1 MEMPTICAEEK
12 NELNKSNNITCIIEE
27 MEMPTICAEEKI
39 ELNKSNNITC
49 IIEEM
54 DFTKLSKTELLAKCE
69 ENGIKKYKSK
79 NKEELIGL
87 LKNKPVEKKKVE
99 EDAKDINEPIIT
111 STAQNTI
118 DIKNITGIEYLKTIG
133 NSSIDLILTDPPYII
148 SKESG
153 MNEHYNN
160 VKFNEENDITQV
172 KTEDEWEEYKNL
184 NGIEDDAN
192 KEKYIKYGSIYG
204 KKYCV
209 KTDYGNWDS
218 DFTMEILEQFIS
230 EYYKKLKK
238 GGTLIM
244 FFDLWKITDLKYLL
258 EKYKFK
264 QIRFI
269 EWIKTNPQP
278 RNSKVNYLTNCRE
291 IALIGV
297 KDGNPTFNSS
307 YDNGIYMYPL
317 QGGKNRFHPTQKSLV
332 LFEELIKKHSN
343 ENDTILDTF
352 LGSGT
357 TAIACKNTRRNFKG
371 CEISKEYYDK
381 ILEIL

>member
-1 MEMPTICAEEK
+1 MNYIIKDME
-12 NELNKSNNITCIIEE
+12 EL
-27 MEMPTICAEEKI
+27 
-39 ELNKSNNITC
+39 
-49 IIEEM
+49 
-54 DFTKLSKTELLAKCE
+54 TKLSKIELLAKCE
-69 ENGIKKYKSK
+69 ELGIKKAKSK
-79 NKEELIGL
+79 SKSELIQL
-87 LKNKPVEKKKVE
+87 IESKSSITPIKKQLIIEDDEDDE
-99 EDAKDINEPIIT
+99 ENIVIT
-111 STAQNTI
+111 VPANNNNNNNNNNNI
-118 DIKNITGIEYLKTIG
+118 DVKNIDGLSYLKTISN
-133 NSSIDLILTDPPYII
+133 NSVDLILTDPPYII
-148 SKESG
+148 SKDSG

-172 KTEDEWEEYKNL
+172 KTEEEWEEYKAHNS
-184 NGIEDDAN
+184 IDDDSN
-192 KEKYIKYGSIYG
+192 KEKYMKYGSVYG

-218 DFTMEILEQFIS
+218 EFTMENLEEIIC

-244 FFDLWKITDLKYLL
+244 FFDLWKITDLKNLL

-317 QGGKNRFHPTQKSLV
+317 QGGKNRFHPTQKSLN
-332 LFEELIKKHSN
+332 LFEALINKHSN
-343 ENDTILDTF
+343 ENDTVLDTF

-357 TAIACKNTRRNFKG
+357 TAIACKNTKRNFKG
-371 CEISKEYYDK
+371 CEIAKEYYDK
-381 ILEIL
+381 IIELL

>member
-1 MEMPTICAEEK
+1 MTID
-12 NELNKSNNITCIIEE
+12 L
-27 MEMPTICAEEKI
+27 
-39 ELNKSNNITC
+39 
-49 IIEEM
+49 
-54 DFTKLSKTELLAKCE
+54 TKLSKAELLERCKE
-69 ENGIKKYKSK
+69 IGIKKYKSK
-79 NKEELIGL
+79 NKKELISL
-87 LKNKPVEKKKVE
+87 LQ
-99 EDAKDINEPIIT
+99 NESIENTNEAI
-111 STAQNTI
+111 QNTI
-118 DIKNITGIEYLKTIG
+118 DVKNVTGLEYLKTVS
-133 NSSIDLILTDPPYII
+133 NNSIDLILTDPPYII
-148 SKESG
+148 SKDSG

-160 VKFNEENDITQV
+160 VKFNEENDIVQV
-172 KTEDEWEEYKNL
+172 KTEEEWEEYKTL
-184 NGIEDDAN
+184 NGIEDDGN
-192 KEKYIKYGSIYG
+192 KERYIKYGSVYG

-218 DFTMEILEQFIS
+218 EFTMEILETFIS

-244 FFDLWKITDLKYLL
+244 FFDLWKLTDLKSLL

-291 IALIGV
+291 IALTCV
-297 KDGNPTFNSS
+297 KEGKPTFHSS

-343 ENDTILDTF
+343 ENDTVLDTF

-357 TAIACKNTRRNFKG
+357 TAIACKNTKRNFKG
-371 CEISKEYYDK
+371 CEISKKYYDK
-381 ILEIL
+381 ILQILYE